1 MSELITNL
9 NAIYNTKLQIKAAL
23 NTDSDN
29 FADYPAY
36 ISALGPTVSGYSY
49 ITTNGDFDIST
60 YAMVNVNVPQGGG
73 DVDYQWVDMGT
84 SPVLTQGDKVS
95 FNGCLG
101 SGDQVTQ
108 DIINVYPGFA
118 DYLGWYMYPVGGRN
132 GSYLWE
138 KYVLS
143 ENQLSISQNSGVV
156 VSGEILDIATGSA
169 TQKVIILEDIK
180 ETKYAGGNGTKD
192 ITTNGTQLVVGY
204 QSVSVNVTPQRNH
217 DGLSEAT
224 AFTVDEAIEF
234 INILDPNTPTS
245 EMFYVKGRISQVIYT
260 FSEQYST
267 WRGYISD
274 DGIMYNDQTASDNVD
289 HSKELFI
296 YTNGYGPEYQTV
308 NWDENVK
315 PQVKVGDS
323 VVVYANLQLWTDS
336 KISRKP
342 QTNNGYLANH
352 QRTIDGN
359 LLVTD
364 NNTTIHVGGYQS
376 VSVNVQGSGTVLS
389 NPTISYTETAGGL
402 YCNIHHNDGDFTVV
416 EYISPEALGPNIL
429 DGFNVGPFNTPYT
442 VDVYNMAFN
451 GMNQPGYSRFIV
463 TRNEPDWSQGTCF
476 FCDIDADPSDSSNRT
491 YLTNFSYNF
500 GTLDVDQTI
509 TKKFYLEYNNINYAI
524 NNWYSLN
531 IHESTSPASDNY
543 TIDQFDGHFEFS
555 NTGENTVPGYNL
567 NITFDV
573 INKLFTITWSEY
585 EL

>member
-1 MSELITNL
+1 MSELINNL

-23 NTDSDN
+23 RTDSDD
-29 FADYPAY
+29 FSQYPSY
-36 ISALGPTVSGYSY
+36 IAALGPAVSGYSY
-49 ITTNGDFDIST
+49 ITSNGDFDISS

-73 DVDYQWVDMGT
+73 GVDYQWVDMGT
-84 SPVLTQGDKVS
+84 NHVLTQGDKIS
-95 FNGCLG
+95 FNGVLG
-101 SGDQVTQ
+101 SGEEVTQ
-108 DIINVYPGFA
+108 DIINVYQEFEP
-118 DYLGWYMYPVGGRN
+118 YLGWYMYPVSGWDRSTSGTTP
-132 GSYLWE
+132 WE

-156 VSGEILDIATGSA
+156 VSGEIVDIQMGSA
-169 TQKVIILEDIK
+169 QKITILEDIK

-192 ITTNGTQLVVGY
+192 ITTNGTQQVIGY
-204 QSVSVNVTPQRNH
+204 KSVNVNVQ
-217 DGLSEAT
+217 AT
-224 AFTVDEAIEF
+224 AV
-234 INILDPNTPTS
+234 LDS
-245 EMFYVKGRISQVIYT
+245 L
-260 FSEQYST
+260 
-267 WRGYISD
+267 
-274 DGIMYNDQTASDNVD
+274 NVT
-289 HSKELFI
+289 
-296 YTNGYGPEYQTV
+296 TNGTYTPSG
-308 NWDENVK
+308 
-315 PQVKVGDS
+315 
-323 VVVYANLQLWTDS
+323 
-336 KISRKP
+336 
-342 QTNNGYLANH
+342 
-352 QRTIDGN
+352 IDGWN
-359 LLVTD
+359 EV
-364 NNTTIHVGGYQS
+364 I
-376 VSVNVQGSGTVLS
+376 VNVPQGGGSGTVLS

-524 NNWYSLN
+524 GNWYSLN

-543 TIDQFDGHFEFS
+543 TIGQFDGHFEFS

-567 NITFDV
+567 TITFDV
-573 INKLFTITWSEY
+573 VNKLFTITWQAW
-585 EL
+585 